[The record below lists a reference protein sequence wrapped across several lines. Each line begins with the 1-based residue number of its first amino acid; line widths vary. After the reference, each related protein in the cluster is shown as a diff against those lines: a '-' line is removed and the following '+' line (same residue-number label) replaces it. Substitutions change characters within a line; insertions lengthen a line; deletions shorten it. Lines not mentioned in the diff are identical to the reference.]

1 MELVHFFRRFR
12 FAAWV
17 ILVLSAIIVALFYQA
32 LKPQKVLP
40 VYQPAMVA
48 PELVDES
55 IQYVKKY
62 HTIAP
67 FSMTNQNG
75 ETITEQDYDNVI
87 YVADFFFTT
96 CPSICPIMTKN
107 MAMLQEKL
115 TQFPNVKLLS
125 YSVTPKIDSVAQLKR
140 YALQNKVD
148 DNRWNLVTGSK
159 KEIYQLARKSYLVVK
174 DDGDGGPFDM
184 IHTEN
189 FVLVDKQ
196 KRIRGYY
203 DGTQAAAMEE
213 ILNDIAVLIQEKW
226 HLLCSFHVL
235 WRTFAL

>member
-1 MELVHFFRRFR
+1 MELVHFFRRLR

-213 ILNDIAVLIQEKW
+213 ILNDIAVLIQEK
-226 HLLCSFHVL
+226 
-235 WRTFAL
+235 

>member
-55 IQYVKKY
+55 VQYVKKY

-213 ILNDIAVLIQEKW
+213 ILNDIAVLIQEK
-226 HLLCSFHVL
+226 
-235 WRTFAL
+235 